1 MISLRN
7 IYIFSETH
15 LPKEGWL
22 QGCYECDEITSKIID
37 YKTKYTYKKKY
48 KFFIHVC
55 PKCKRQLKDN
65 NQQNNK
71 FIKRCD
77 IFMRKFLNTR

>member
-37 YKTKYTYKKKY
+37 YKTKYTYKK
-48 KFFIHVC
+48 
-55 PKCKRQLKDN
+55 
-65 NQQNNK
+65 
-71 FIKRCD
+71 
-77 IFMRKFLNTR
+77 IFHSRMSKM

>member
-65 NQQNNK
+65 
-71 FIKRCD
+71 
-77 IFMRKFLNTR
+77 